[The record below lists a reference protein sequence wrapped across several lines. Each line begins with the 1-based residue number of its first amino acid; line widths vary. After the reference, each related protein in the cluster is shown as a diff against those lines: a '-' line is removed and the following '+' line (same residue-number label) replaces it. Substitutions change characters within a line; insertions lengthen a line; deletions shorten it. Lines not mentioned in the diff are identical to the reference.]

1 MKKGYNL
8 REVRTNKGYSQLQ
21 IAEVL
26 DTTQQQYSKYE
37 IGAQEIPARHI
48 VTLCEFYQVSADLLL
63 GLEISHIQATD
74 NLKKY
79 EIKNTM
85 TGESAT
91 MYFAENI
98 TINDK

>member
-1 MKKGYNL
+1 MDYI
-8 REVRTNKGYSQLQ
+8 TNIKSIRKERGYSQAD

-26 DTTQQQYSKYE
+26 ETTQQHYSCYE
-37 IGAQEIPARHI
+37 NGKNELPIRHLI
-48 VTLCEFYQVSADLLL
+48 TLCKFYNVTSDFIL
-63 GLEISHIQATD
+63 GLSESTPQTTD

>member
-1 MKKGYNL
+1 MDKGYKL
-8 REVRTNKGYSQLQ
+8 REVRTSKGYSQLE
-21 IAEVL
+21 IANVL
-26 DTTQQQYSKYE
+26 ETTQQQYSKYE
-37 IGAQEIPARHI
+37 LGTQELPARHI
-48 VTLCEFYQVSADLLL
+48 VTLCKFYQVSADLLL
-63 GLEISHIQATD
+63 GLKETQEQTPD

>member
-1 MKKGYNL
+1 MDYIQRLVKARKKAGL
-8 REVRTNKGYSQLQ
+8 SQTQ
-21 IAEVL
+21 TAEAL
-26 DTTQQQYSKYE
+26 EITQQQLSRYE
-37 IGAQEIPARHI
+37 NGNNEIPMRYFI
-48 VTLCEFYQVSADLLL
+48 QLCKLYQVSSDYIL
-63 GLEISHIQATD
+63 GLNNEVQSLTD

-79 EIKNTM
+79 EIRNTM

>member
-1 MKKGYNL
+1 MNKGYNL
-8 REVRTNKGYSQLQ
+8 REVRTSKGYSQLD
-21 IAEVL
+21 IANVL
-26 DTTQQQYSKYE
+26 NTTQQQYSKYE
-37 IGAQEIPARHI
+37 TGTQELPARHI
-48 VTLCEFYQVSADLLL
+48 VTLCEFYHVSADYLL
-63 GLEISHIQATD
+63 GISETQEPSKE

-98 TINDK
+98 TIGDN